1 MTSPGNQHCA
11 NCIGTLSFPI
21 FVCPPTCLK
30 KRASKL
36 HQICLCMLPCLDPPL
51 AVLCISGFADDVMVS
66 HNGLYGLP
74 IFGGLT
80 AQVDWL
86 GLSL

>member
-1 MTSPGNQHCA
+1 
-11 NCIGTLSFPI
+11 
-21 FVCPPTCLK
+21 
-30 KRASKL
+30 
-36 HQICLCMLPCLDPPL
+36 MLPCLDPPL

-66 HNGLYGLP
+66 HNGLYGLL